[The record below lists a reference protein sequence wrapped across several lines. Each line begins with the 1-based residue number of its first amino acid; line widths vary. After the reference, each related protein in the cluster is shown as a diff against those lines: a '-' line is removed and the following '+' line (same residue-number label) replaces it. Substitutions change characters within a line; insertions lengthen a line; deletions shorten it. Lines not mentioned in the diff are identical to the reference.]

1 MINRWDPMRP
11 DGRYTLDLSV
21 WEDRVVAHVLTQL
34 AVAEPGEN
42 WVGELTLWSLRFIF
56 MLFTA
61 SYGSLLDDF
70 RLFQPTNWR
79 AFSVW
84 T

>member
-1 MINRWDPMRP
+1 MRP

-42 WVGELTLWSLRFIF
+42 WVGTLELCFSL
-56 MLFTA
+56 
-61 SYGSLLDDF
+61 
-70 RLFQPTNWR
+70 
-79 AFSVW
+79 
-84 T
+84 